1 MTHFIDSHAHIQ
13 GVEFDSDRDEVIHR
27 AAEAGLAA
35 IIVPGVDLK
44 TSRSAVEL
52 AARHAIVYAAAGY
65 HPHEASRLDA
75 SALQATER
83 LLQLDK
89 VVAVGEIG
97 LDFYRNHSPYDA
109 QTRALE
115 SMLEL
120 ASRHRLPVIV
130 HNREAQ
136 ATLWPILD
144 SWATAQRPRSDG
156 LPLGVMHYFS
166 GTAAEAEAYVEAG
179 FLISI
184 HTSVTHPKAHGLREV
199 VAALPLEAMLIET
212 DSPYGAPQR
221 VRGRRNEPAHVR
233 DAAVKIAE
241 VKQVSQDVVA
251 AATTA
256 NAARLFRLRLAE
268 AAGAT
273 TGVAF

>member
-1 MTHFIDSHAHIQ
+1 MTYFIDSHAHIQ
-13 GVEFDSDRDEVIHR
+13 GSEFESDRDEVICR

-35 IIVPGVDLK
+35 IIVPGVDLE
-44 TSRSAVEL
+44 TSRAAIRL
-52 AARHAIVYAAAGY
+52 AARQAIVHAAAGY

-75 SALQATER
+75 GALEEVER
-83 LLQLDK
+83 LLTQDK
-89 VVAVGEIG
+89 VVAVGEVG
-97 LDFYRNHSPYDA
+97 LDFYRNHSPHDA
-109 QTRALE
+109 QMRALE

-136 ATLWPILD
+136 AALWPILD
-144 SWATAQRPRSDG
+144 SWASAQRPRFEG

-166 GTAAEAEAYVEAG
+166 GTVAEAEAYVEAG

-184 HTSVTHPKAHGLREV
+184 HTSVTHPKADQLREV
-199 VAALPLEAMLIET
+199 VAALPLDALLIET

-241 VKQVSQDVVA
+241 VKQVSLDAVA

-256 NAARLFRLRLAE
+256 NAARLFGLRLPE

-273 TGVAF
+273 TGVTF